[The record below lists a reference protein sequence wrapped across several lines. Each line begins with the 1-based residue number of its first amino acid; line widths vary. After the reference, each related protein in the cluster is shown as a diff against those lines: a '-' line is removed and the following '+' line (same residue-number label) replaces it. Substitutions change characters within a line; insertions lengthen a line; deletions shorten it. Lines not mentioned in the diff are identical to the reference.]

1 LEFLQDH
8 KRKDSSEHISNLI
21 VIRHSW
27 IGYLNK
33 FDGINSRKKEV
44 TTMTMDALNIGRIT
58 IGTCMACGKKTIIA
72 SYEDEGFCT
81 ECIEKDE
88 HLNRMIGWQ

>member
-1 LEFLQDH
+1 
-8 KRKDSSEHISNLI
+8 
-21 VIRHSW
+21 
-27 IGYLNK
+27 
-33 FDGINSRKKEV
+33 
-44 TTMTMDALNIGRIT
+44 MTMDALNIGRIT